1 MNIIAPS
8 VTVFMAAYNASKYI
22 EVAVKSILNQTYQ
35 DFELLIVNDGST
47 DDTSEILKSFK
58 DERIRIINNV
68 ENKGLTYTRNIAL
81 KEARG
86 QFIAIM
92 DSDDMSYP
100 NRLAIQIDA
109 FNDKPHLALYGGQA
123 KMIDENQKEIGFI
136 EESETNPDLLKVK
149 LLFHNTFVHSS
160 VMIRTSI
167 FREFGGYQE
176 PFAEDYDLF
185 LRIAQKY
192 AVGNSS
198 EFFVAYRWH
207 GSNISRTE
215 GEKIVKQLLPIKGKL
230 LKKIGL
236 KSTISQQKILTNPYL
251 WNDVSIYEYQ
261 ELFRSLLLYN
271 KQEKTFDDQILE
283 EIIFDKWYDALI
295 HLGGA
300 NSAKL
305 FFSKPI
311 FKWRYCTFKKLRKIL
326 KKSIKSIIK
335 ARK

>member
-1 MNIIAPS
+1 
-8 VTVFMAAYNASKYI
+8 MAAYNASKYI

-47 DDTSEILKSFK
+47 DDTSEILESFK
-58 DERIRIINNV
+58 DERIRIINNL

-81 KEARG
+81 QEARG

-92 DSDDMSYP
+92 DSDDISYP

-109 FNDKPHLALYGGQA
+109 FKDKPDLALYGGQA

-136 EESETNPDLLKVK
+136 KESETNPNLLKVK

-160 VMIRTSI
+160 VMIRTSV

-198 EFFVAYRWH
+198 EFVIAYRWH

-215 GEKIVKQLLPIKGKL
+215 GEKIVKQLLPIKEKL

-236 KSTISQQKILTNPYL
+236 KSTISQQKILTNPYI
-251 WNDVSIYEYQ
+251 WDDVSIYEYQ
-261 ELFRSLLLYN
+261 ELFRSLLSYN
-271 KQEKTFDDQILE
+271 KKEKAFNEQILE
-283 EIIFDKWYDALI
+283 GIIFDKWYNALI
-295 HLGGA
+295 HLGRA
-300 NSAKL
+300 NTLKL
-305 FFSKPI
+305 FFSKPM
-311 FKWRYCTFKKLRKIL
+311 FRWKYCTFKKIRKTF
-326 KKSIKSIIK
+326 KKSIKSIFK
-335 ARK
+335 SKK

>member
-1 MNIIAPS
+1 MNIISPS

-47 DDTSEILKSFK
+47 DDTSEILESFK
-58 DERIRIINNV
+58 DERIRIINNL
-68 ENKGLTYTRNIAL
+68 ENKGLIYTRNIAL
-81 KEARG
+81 QEARG

-92 DSDDMSYP
+92 DSDDISYP

-109 FNDKPHLALYGGQA
+109 FKDKPDLALYGGQA
-123 KMIDENQKEIGFI
+123 KMIDENQEEIGFI
-136 EESETNPDLLKVK
+136 KESETNPNLLKVK

-160 VMIRTSI
+160 VMIRTSV

-198 EFFVAYRWH
+198 EFVIAYRWH
-207 GSNISRTE
+207 ESNISRTE

-251 WNDVSIYEYQ
+251 WDDVSIYEYQ
-261 ELFRSLLLYN
+261 ELFRSLLSYN
-271 KQEKTFDDQILE
+271 KKEKAFNEQILE
-283 EIIFDKWYDALI
+283 GIIFDKWYNAVI
-295 HLGGA
+295 HLGRA
-300 NSAKL
+300 NTLKL
-305 FFSKPI
+305 FFSKPM
-311 FKWRYCTFKKLRKIL
+311 FRWKYCTFKKIRKTF
-326 KKSIKSIIK
+326 KKSIKSIFK
-335 ARK
+335 SKK

>member
-1 MNIIAPS
+1 MNIISPS

-47 DDTSEILKSFK
+47 DDTSEILESFK
-58 DERIRIINNV
+58 DERIRIINNL

-81 KEARG
+81 QEARG

-92 DSDDMSYP
+92 DSDDISYP

-109 FNDKPHLALYGGQA
+109 FKDKPDLALYGGQA

-136 EESETNPDLLKVK
+136 KESETNPNLLKVK

-160 VMIRTSI
+160 VMIRTSV

-198 EFFVAYRWH
+198 EFVIAYRWH

-215 GEKIVKQLLPIKGKL
+215 GEKIVKQLLPIKEKL

-236 KSTISQQKILTNPYL
+236 KSTISQQKILTNPYI
-251 WNDVSIYEYQ
+251 WDDVSIYEYQ
-261 ELFRSLLLYN
+261 ELFRSLLSYN
-271 KQEKTFDDQILE
+271 KKEKAFNEQLLE
-283 EIIFDKWYDALI
+283 GIIFDKWYNALI
-295 HLGGA
+295 HLGRA
-300 NSAKL
+300 NTLKL
-305 FFSKPI
+305 FFSKPM
-311 FKWRYCTFKKLRKIL
+311 FRWKYCTFKKIRKTF
-326 KKSIKSIIK
+326 KKSIKSIFK
-335 ARK
+335 SKK